1 MRIIAALAL
10 SLVLAAPALA
20 ETRADGSDPATKPA
34 KPAKEKKICRTNE
47 LAMGSRVSTGRS
59 CKTAAQWAVEDGK
72 SNASGDDRERKD
84 SR

>member
-1 MRIIAALAL
+1 MRLLAALAL
-10 SLVLAAPALA
+10 SIVVVAPASAQTAAA
-20 ETRADGSDPATKPA
+20 EQTAPAKPA

-47 LAMGSRVSTGRS
+47 LAMGSRVSTGRT

-72 SNASGDDRERKD
+72 SNPSGDDGERKD